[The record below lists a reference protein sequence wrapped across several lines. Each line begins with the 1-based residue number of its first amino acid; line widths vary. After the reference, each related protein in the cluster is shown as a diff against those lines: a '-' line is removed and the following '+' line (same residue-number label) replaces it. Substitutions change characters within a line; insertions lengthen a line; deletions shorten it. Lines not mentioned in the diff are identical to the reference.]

1 MMMSNEDDGS
11 DNVWQRI
18 LDDRDE
24 GWPNARELIRRP
36 RENQKQLRQK
46 VHVRTRHANFIAN
59 VLF

>member
-1 MMMSNEDDGS
+1 MMPNKDDDS
-11 DNVWQRI
+11 DGVWHRI
-18 LDDRDE
+18 LDDRDD

-46 VHVRTRHANFIAN
+46 VHVKTRHANFITN